1 MIPIRDTIPTR
12 HRPVVNLTLIGINA
26 VVFLVQM
33 AQGPGLDRFVFEY
46 GLVPARFSDP
56 RIAAYFSPVQQL
68 VSLLSFMVLH
78 GSFGHILG
86 NMWSL
91 YIFGDNV
98 EDRLGHPRYL
108 AFYLMCGLASGI
120 SHLIINW
127 HSNIPTIGASG
138 AIAGVMGAYFILYPT
153 SKILTLIL
161 FFNFIFVHFRMCH
174 RHVFICPCGTHNY
187 FFRHQGGGWKFQ
199 VEPGII

>member
-1 MIPIRDTIPTR
+1 MIPIRDTIATR

-33 AQGPGLDRFVFEY
+33 TQGPELDRFVFVY

-56 RIAAYFSPVQQL
+56 RIAAYFSPAQQL
-68 VSLLSFMVLH
+68 FSLLSFMFLH
-78 GSFGHILG
+78 GSFWHILG

-108 AFYLMCGLASGI
+108 AFYLMCGLASGF
-120 SHLIINW
+120 S
-127 HSNIPTIGASG
+127 T
-138 AIAGVMGAYFILYPT
+138 
-153 SKILTLIL
+153 
-161 FFNFIFVHFRMCH
+161 
-174 RHVFICPCGTHNY
+174 GTRTY
-187 FFRHQGGGWKFQ
+187 RQS
-199 VEPGII
+199 VPAAPSPG